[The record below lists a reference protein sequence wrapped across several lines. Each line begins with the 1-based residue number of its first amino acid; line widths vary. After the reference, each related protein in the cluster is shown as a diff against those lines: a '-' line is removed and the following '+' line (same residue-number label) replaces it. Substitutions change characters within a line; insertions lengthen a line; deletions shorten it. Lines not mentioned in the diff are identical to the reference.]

1 MTQLSIKHLKTKRGD
16 VTHSLLMLSNR
27 CQILCLP
34 VVNVCRSQGKR
45 DWGTTL
51 IPLAFYRSSK
61 ESDTPTGSSSARNDH
76 PQRMKLKNTV
86 DYFS

>member
-61 ESDTPTGSSSARNDH
+61 ESDT
-76 PQRMKLKNTV
+76 NTHRQQQCKKWSPSENETQEHSGL
-86 DYFS
+86 F